1 MRRLPIALAIA
12 LLPSIALA
20 HDGHGGAGRRGSWHG
35 GYYARGGWGGAWGA
49 RGYYVLPYFPYPYAY
64 AVPYYPGY
72 IPENFTYCDPNSGT
86 YIDEDGARHLCR

>member
-20 HDGHGGAGRRGSWHG
+20 HGYGGHRGGWHG
-35 GYYARGGWGGAWGA
+35 GYYARGGWGV
-49 RGYYVLPYFPYPYAY
+49 RGYYVLPYFAYPNAY
-64 AVPYYPGY
+64 PVPYYPGY
-72 IPENFTYCDPNSGT
+72 VPENLTYCDRNSGT